1 MEKIDIIT
9 VRDPKSPIAE
19 AFRTLRTNI
28 QFSSFDKSVQTVCIT
43 SSGPGEGKSTV
54 SANLAVVMAESGK
67 RTLLIDCDQRKPM
80 THKIFKVSN
89 LVGLSNL
96 LAGEVTIDNA
106 IKPTAVDNL
115 SIITAGIRPPNPSEL
130 LASAKMKHFIED
142 MKEKFDFIIFDT
154 PPVLIVTDAQLLA
167 GHTDGYLLVVSS
179 GTAERNAAIKSKE
192 LLEKVNAKILGVILN
207 KLDVSENSGY
217 GKYYQYYYTEEAAK
231 PSRKKK

>member
-54 SANLAVVMAESGK
+54 SANLAVVMAEAGK

-80 THKIFKVSN
+80 THKIFKASN

-106 IKPTAVDNL
+106 IKPTVVDNL

-217 GKYYQYYYTEEAAK
+217 GKYYQYYYTEEVAK
-231 PSRKKK
+231 PTKKRK